1 MLKLLLFLS
10 LLLIE
15 PVIIDIKVRGMVCS
29 FCAQGIKKSISKL
42 KVVEDVKVNLK
53 KGFVSIQVKEDEKLD
68 MKEIEQIIID
78 SGYRILK

>member
-1 MLKLLLFLS
+1 MLKLLLFLN

-53 KGFVSIQVKEDEKLD
+53 KGFVSIQVKENEKLD

>member
-53 KGFVSIQVKEDEKLD
+53 KGFVSIQVKENEKLD

>member
-10 LLLIE
+10 LLLAE
-15 PVIIDIKVRGMVCS
+15 PVIVNVKVRGMVCS

-42 KVVEDVKVNLK
+42 KVVEDVEVNLK
-53 KGFVSIQVKEDEKLD
+53 KGFVSIQVKENEKLD
-68 MKEIEQIIID
+68 MKEVEQIIID

>member
-42 KVVEDVKVNLK
+42 KVVEDVEVNLK

>member
-29 FCAQGIKKSISKL
+29 FCAQGIKKSISTL
-42 KVVEDVKVNLK
+42 KVVEDVEVNLK
-53 KGFVSIQVKEDEKLD
+53 KGFVSIQVKEGEKLD

>member
-1 MLKLLLFLS
+1 MIKLLLLFSLFLY
-10 LLLIE
+10 E
-15 PVIIDIKVRGMVCS
+15 PQIVEVKIKGMVCS
-29 FCAQGIKKSISKL
+29 FCAQGLKKSISKL

-53 KGFVSIQVKEDEKLD
+53 KGFVSIQVKANEKLD